1 VNHHSRASSL
11 LLIELILS
19 VFIFA
24 LAGIFCVRLF
34 AGAHRLTSEAG
45 TADACR
51 SAAQNMAELFIA
63 SDGRLSDTAAL
74 ADASVKEDG
83 AIRPAGTETPAVSA
97 AAETSSTGT
106 PAAVRIYYS
115 DDWTP
120 AAVTYGDE
128 KNSLTEGVFAYC
140 CVLTAE
146 KNADGMVCGSVNVLN
161 HENKLLYHLDVNQY
175 AGKEAAGE

>member
-83 AIRPAGTETPAVSA
+83 SVRPAGTETPAVSA
-97 AAETSSTGT
+97 AAAPSSTGT
-106 PAAVRIYYS
+106 PAVRIYYS

-140 CVLTAE
+140 CVLTAR
-146 KNADGMVCGSVNVLN
+146 
-161 HENKLLYHLDVNQY
+161 
-175 AGKEAAGE
+175 KECRRHGLRLRQCTES